1 MEVVKFEEE
10 VYLASIIKNYESAGS
25 CSYDREVAFYDYK
38 KLLKLDGKSVS
49 EKKLGKLKVFSK
61 RIQGTKLPYEE
72 LAEYAPVTLREVK
85 SYKVEVAKK
94 SETPIWEFK

>member
-1 MEVVKFEEE
+1 MNQTPLESHSFRCGR
-10 VYLASIIKNYESAGS
+10 SQESAGS

-85 SYKVEVAKK
+85 SYKIEVA
-94 SETPIWEFK
+94 TPSKAPVWEFK